1 MNLIAYLEKN
11 KIWYRVLEKEDTVH
25 TADAAAATGIPLERV
40 TKSLVFLADKKPIL
54 VIIPGTHRADLKKLK
69 NALNIHEIHIVP
81 FTQVK
86 EYTGYLPGATPPI
99 RHKQIVDVVIDK
111 TVMLYETVYGGGGS
125 RNKLIE
131 LRTKDIQQVNSAK
144 VADIITNTS
153 EEHQIRI

>member
-11 KIWYRVLEKEDTVH
+11 KIWHRILEKEDTVH

-99 RHKQIVDVVIDK
+99 HHKQIVDVVIDK
-111 TVMLYETVYGGGGS
+111 TVMLYETVYGGGGA

-153 EEHQIRI
+153 

>member
-11 KIWYRVLEKEDTVH
+11 KIWHRILEKEDTVH

-99 RHKQIVDVVIDK
+99 HHKQIMDVVIDK
-111 TVMLYETVYGGGGS
+111 TVMLHQTVYGGGGS

-153 EEHQIRI
+153 KEHQIRI